1 MNKPNFARDLKVGQA
16 GEKLFI
22 KLAAKHG
29 LELMQTDGRA
39 GDLLDND
46 GKLYELKTDSYDHG
60 KTSNFFMELY
70 SDVEAG
76 KKGGAWQAL
85 DNKCDYFVYFFS
97 ANNIAYIFS
106 TGDLVRQLDEYLS
119 LQKPPLIEIKNR
131 AWTTVGIKAPRD
143 AFSPISVLHPKSK
156 ELTNAD

>member
-1 MNKPNFARDLKVGQA
+1 MSRPNFARDLKAGQA

-29 LELMQTDGRA
+29 LELTQTDGRA

-70 SDVEAG
+70 SDVGSG
-76 KKGGAWQAL
+76 KKGGPWQAL

-106 TGDLVRQLDEYLS
+106 TEDLVRQLDAYIS
-119 LQKPPLIEIKNR
+119 LQKPPLVEIKNR
-131 AWTTVGIKAPRD
+131 AWTTVGVKANRS
-143 AFSPISVLHPKSK
+143 AFSPLSVLHLKSK
-156 ELTNAD
+156 ELTSAD